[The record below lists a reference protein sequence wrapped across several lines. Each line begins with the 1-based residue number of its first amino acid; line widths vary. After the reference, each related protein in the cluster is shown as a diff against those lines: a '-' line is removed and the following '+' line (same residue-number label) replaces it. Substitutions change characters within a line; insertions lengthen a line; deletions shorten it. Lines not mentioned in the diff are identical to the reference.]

1 MVSLSLLHSRRSG
14 ADLTGVTDL
23 PVGGLALNLAD
34 GKLFTRDQGNNVV
47 ELLAGNV
54 DRLPRVGL
62 VRFAQ
67 YGARAGQPAS
77 LIAAAARVARNH
89 SYIGNVII
97 SNPNGHVSTEANGYD
112 SSVYP
117 EVAYIFKDSYNSSGR
132 KPSGVSYG
140 NDLILADDFF
150 FKINGEILH
159 GDIDIRLQDQSC
171 LEFKNS
177 GTRFGTHSQ
186 VAAVRDPSVQ
196 FINQLLIAP
205 QATFMFHLDYQDKV
219 DFYSKDTI
227 VNKGKMACLN
237 INNTTS
243 GSTGFIG
250 MTGDNPT
257 APLLVN
263 SGWFYSAFYTN
274 KISTNSTNRSNEIIC
289 GDGSITASHKGLWI
303 NGPIFKND
311 TKQQVPISLASST
324 GHPTPL
330 KVNKKV
336 VNPVVTITQADY
348 DALATKDPNLMYI
361 ITGP

>member
-67 YGARAGQPAS
+67 YGVRAGQPAS
-77 LIAAAARVARNH
+77 LIAAASQAMRGH
-89 SYIGNVII
+89 SHVNKITILNI
-97 SNPNGHVSTEANGYD
+97 NGTGVPTEANGYD

-117 EVAYIFKDSYNSSGR
+117 EVAYIFKSSHNISGR

-140 NDLILADDFF
+140 NDLILADDFTLVLSS
-150 FKINGEILH
+150 EIVY

-171 LEFKNS
+171 LEFDGS
-177 GTRFGTHSQ
+177 GTRFGTNSQ

-237 INNTTS
+237 NANF
-243 GSTGFIG
+243 GSTGFLG

-263 SGWFYSAFYTN
+263 SGWFYSAFSRN

-303 NGPIFKND
+303 NSPIFKND
-311 TKQQVPISLASST
+311 TKQQAPISLASPAT
-324 GHPTPL
+324 L
-330 KVNKKV
+330 KVNKKTI
-336 VNPVVTITQADY
+336 NPVVTITQADY
-348 DALATKDPNLMYI
+348 DALGTKDPNLMYI